1 MAKIKLAPHLLD
13 IRGTLGGAIYKCWRG
28 IHILGAARVT
38 TALQD
43 TEYQKQVRGAL
54 TRFSALWGTSLNDI
68 ERAQWTAF
76 AQKLCDIHPPDK
88 PFLRGVIIPRRKSS
102 GTGYHTFVGYNVF
115 FQSMDV
121 FDPAGGL
128 DVPPPDSDIPVPIL
142 SGVQFVGGRIQFFIT
157 PSFAHTE
164 KLYCRVWIKG
174 NSNKTF
180 CYRTLEGDLEW
191 VSGTASQWVQLT
203 TRRTLVGGVVTEKLF
218 MTDPTPS
225 NLYSIQAVF
234 MDESGRIS
242 VPSEIVTGK
251 VIAGGV
257 NMKYVDR
264 GDPAAYDFDQTVLV
278 TDGAWHDLNLSS
290 IVPAEGASHL
300 VHLCFN
306 IVDDSAGK
314 YIQFR
319 EKGNSNAYNVL
330 DLINQ
335 VANFPIIYDG
345 FVLMDSS
352 RVIEYRCSNTVFTT
366 LGIVVRGWWTD

>member
-13 IRGTLGGAIYKCWRG
+13 IRGTLGNTIYKCWRG

-43 TEYQKQVRGAL
+43 TGYQKQVRGAL
-54 TRFSALWGTSLNDI
+54 TRFSALWGTSLNDV

-88 PFLRGVIIPRRKSS
+88 PFLRGVIVPRRKSS

-128 DVPPPDSDIPVPIL
+128 DVPPPDSNIPAPVISDISFNTGKIIFKV
-142 SGVQFVGGRIQFFIT
+142 T
-157 PSFAHTE
+157 PSFAHSQ

-191 VSGTASQWVQLT
+191 VSGAASKWVQLT

-242 VPSEIVTGK
+242 VPSEIYTDQVSEEG
-251 VIAGGV
+251 ID
-257 NMKYVDR
+257 MKYVDI
-264 GDPAAYDFDQTVLV
+264 GDPSAYNWSEATL
-278 TDGAWHDLNLSS
+278 TLNGSWHDLDLSS
-290 IVPAEGASHL
+290 IVPLAGASHL
-300 VHLCFN
+300 VHFKLMIKDTTVGRSILFRTK
-306 IVDDSAGK
+306 GK
-314 YIQFR
+314 SYNTVCP
-319 EKGNSNAYNVL
+319 GAYV
-330 DLINQ
+330 Q
-335 VANFPIIYDG
+335 VANQYKIVMFSIPCN
-345 FVLMDSS
+345 SS
-352 RVIEYRCSNTVFTT
+352 RVIEYQATSAAWSNVY
-366 LGIVVRGWWTD
+366 LAIVGYWTD

>member
-13 IRGTLGGAIYKCWRG
+13 IRGTLGNTIYKCWRG

-54 TRFSALWGTSLNDI
+54 TRFSALWGTSLNDV

-88 PFLRGVIIPRRKSS
+88 PFLRGVIVPRRKSS

-142 SGVQFVGGRIQFFIT
+142 SGVQFVGGRIQFFVT

-191 VSGTASQWVQLT
+191 VSGAASKWVQLT

-242 VPSEIVTGK
+242 VPSEIVTGQ

-257 NMKYVDR
+257 DMKYVDR
-264 GDPAAYDFDQTVLV
+264 GDPAAVDFTQATLT
-278 TDGAWHDLNLSS
+278 TDAGWHDLNLSS

-300 VHLCFN
+300 VHLN
-306 IVDDSAGK
+306 LALKDDVPGSLFM
-314 YIQFR
+314 FR
-319 EKGNSNAYNVL
+319 KKGNTNAVNVVSAFV
-330 DLINQ
+330 Q
-335 VANFPIIYDG
+335 ADG
-345 FVLMDSS
+345 VYKSVDVWVMCDSS
-352 RVIEYRCSNTVFTT
+352 RVIEYVGSDTSFSVIEITV
-366 LGIVVRGWWTD
+366 LGWWTD